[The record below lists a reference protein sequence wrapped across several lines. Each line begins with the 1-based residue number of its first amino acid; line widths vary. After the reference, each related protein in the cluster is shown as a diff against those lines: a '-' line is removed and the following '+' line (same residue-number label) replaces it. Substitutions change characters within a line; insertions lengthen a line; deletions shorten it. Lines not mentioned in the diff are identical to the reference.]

1 MNILGNAC
9 SLFQISDM
17 QSEVAKMKEE
27 RQKFYEGLKEIEK
40 LKQAYFEPVKTKSEE
55 ISETKILFLFLNNHS
70 IV

>member
-55 ISETKILFLFLNNHS
+55 IS
-70 IV
+70 